1 MEKEEKYDY
10 DTFVQELAQIHVPN
24 DQLAVARMESV
35 RRYRKENRKRQQI
48 WKGMALTCALLMI
61 FVGSIRLSPAFASVV
76 SNIPGLAP
84 LVQMITYDKGVA
96 DILDHHYYE
105 ELGQTQTKNDLSFTL
120 QGVIADETG
129 MILPYKI
136 SSPMDLSDSV
146 TEKIELRL
154 NGEAV
159 HAQVDFHRYREEK
172 VFQIEDNLIVTFFDP
187 INYENAQF
195 ELYIQFA
202 DEKQTEFTFPFAL
215 KKGIAKAKIYELNEK
230 MSFEGQN
237 ITVKSVSISPI
248 RTGVTIALDPNNEE
262 KIVDFDDIRILD
274 EKGEEWSAIDRG
286 TVATGSVDEG
296 TTYYMQSN
304 YFREPKKL
312 TLSIGKVLILRKE
325 QDYIDVDFNQ
335 NKVVSKPPSI
345 PGLQVKVEKPMVTL
359 NIPTSSYIQG
369 FNGNA
374 TDANDYDIDAESEVI
389 NSNNDYLSE
398 QIEILNLNGVA
409 NPVRLHFITDE
420 LYLEGTQKVDIP
432 LK

>member
-1 MEKEEKYDY
+1 M
-10 DTFVQELAQIHVPN
+10 H
-24 DQLAVARMESV
+24 
-35 RRYRKENRKRQQI
+35 
-48 WKGMALTCALLMI
+48 
-61 FVGSIRLSPAFASVV
+61 
-76 SNIPGLAP
+76 
-84 LVQMITYDKGVA
+84 
-96 DILDHHYYE
+96 
-105 ELGQTQTKNDLSFTL
+105 
-120 QGVIADETG
+120 
-129 MILPYKI
+129 
-136 SSPMDLSDSV
+136 
-146 TEKIELRL
+146 
-154 NGEAV
+154 
-159 HAQVDFHRYREEK
+159 
-172 VFQIEDNLIVTFFDP
+172 
-187 INYENAQF
+187 
-195 ELYIQFA
+195 
-202 DEKQTEFTFPFAL
+202 L
-215 KKGIAKAKIYELNEK
+215 KKGIAKAEIYELNEK

-312 TLSIGKVLILRKE
+312 TLSIGKVLIVGKE

-335 NKVVSKPPSI
+335 NKVVSKPSI

-359 NIPTSSYIQG
+359 NIPTSSYIKG

-374 TDANDYDIDAESEVI
+374 TDANDYDVDAESEDI
-389 NSNNDYLSE
+389 NSNNDYLTE

-409 NPVRLHFITDE
+409 NPVRLSFITDE

>member
-1 MEKEEKYDY
+1 MKKEEKYDY
-10 DTFVQELAQIHVPN
+10 DTFIRELAQIHVPN
-24 DQLAVARMESV
+24 DRLAAARMESV
-35 RRYRKENRKRQQI
+35 RRYRKENRKRLQI
-48 WKGMALTCALLMI
+48 WKSMALTCALLMI

-76 SNIPGLAP
+76 SNIPGLSP

-96 DILDHHYYE
+96 DILDNHYYE

-129 MILPYKI
+129 MILPYKL
-136 SSPMDLSDSV
+136 SAPMDLSDLV

-154 NGEAV
+154 NGEKV
-159 HAQVDFHRYREEK
+159 NAQVDFHLYRKEK

-202 DEKQTEFTFPFAL
+202 DEKQTEFTFPIAL
-215 KKGIAKAKIYELNEK
+215 KKEIKKAKIYELNEK

-262 KIVDFDDIRILD
+262 RIFDIDEIRILD
-274 EKGEEWSAIDRG
+274 EKGEEWSAIGRG
-286 TVATGSVDEG
+286 TVATGSEEEG
-296 TTYYMQSN
+296 ITYYMQSN

-312 TLSIGKVLILRKE
+312 TLSIGKVMILRKE

-369 FNGNA
+369 FNGIA
-374 TDANDYDIDAESEVI
+374 TDANDYDIDAQSEEI
-389 NSNNDYLSE
+389 NSNNDYLTE

>member
-1 MEKEEKYDY
+1 VKKEEKYDY
-10 DTFVQELAQIHVPN
+10 DTFIQELEQIHVPH
-24 DQLAVARMESV
+24 DQLAKARMESV
-35 RRYRKENRKRQQI
+35 RRYQKEKPKRLPI
-48 WKGMALTCALLMI
+48 WKGMALTCAFLLI
-61 FVGSIRLSPAFASVV
+61 FVGCIRISPAFASVV
-76 SNIPGLAP
+76 SNIPGLSP

-96 DILDHHYYE
+96 DILNNHYYE

-195 ELYIQFA
+195 ELYIQFE

-312 TLSIGKVLILRKE
+312 TLSIGKVLIVRKE

-335 NKVVSKPPSI
+335 NKVVSKPSI

-359 NIPTSSYIQG
+359 NIPTSSYIKG

-374 TDANDYDIDAESEVI
+374 TDANDYNVDAESEDI
-389 NSNNDYLSE
+389 NSNNDYLTE

-409 NPVRLHFITDE
+409 NPVRLSFITDE

>member
-96 DILDHHYYE
+96 DILDNQYYE
-105 ELGQTQTKNDLSFTL
+105 ELGLSQTKNGLSFAL
-120 QGVIADETG
+120 QGIIADETG
-129 MILPYKI
+129 MILPYKF
-136 SSPMDLSDSV
+136 SAPMDLRGLD

-154 NGEAV
+154 NGKVLNAEIN
-159 HAQVDFHRYREEK
+159 FYRYREEEI
-172 VFQIEDNLIVTFFDP
+172 FQIEDNLMVTFSEP
-187 INYENAQF
+187 INYEDAQF

-202 DEKQTEFTFPFAL
+202 DEKQSEFTFPFSL
-215 KKGIAKAKIYELNEK
+215 KKEIAQTKTYELNEK

-248 RTGVTIALDPNNEE
+248 RTGVTIALDQNNEQT
-262 KIVDFDDIRILD
+262 IYDIDDIRLYD
-274 EKGEEWSAIDRG
+274 EKGEEWSAINRG
-286 TVATGSVDEG
+286 LVAAGSVAGE

-304 YFREPKKL
+304 YFREPEKL
-312 TLSIGKVLILRKE
+312 TLSIGKVLVLRKE
-325 QDYIDVDFNQ
+325 QDYMEIDFNQ
-335 NKVVSKPPSI
+335 NKVLSKPSI
-345 PGLQVKVEKPMVTL
+345 PGLQAKVEKSMVTL

-369 FNGNA
+369 FNEIA
-374 TDANDYDIDAESEVI
+374 KDANDNILEVKSKVI
-389 NSNNDYLSE
+389 TSKNGSQSE
-398 QIEILNLNGVA
+398 QIEILDLNGVS
-409 NPVRLHFITDE
+409 NPVRLYFITDE